1 MRYVI
6 VVDVGSTTTKALLFG
21 LDEEWRL
28 LQRGEAATTVEA
40 PYEDVMVGVQRSVQM
55 LQERCGFALIDD
67 TAPGFALISDGFLA
81 TSSAGGGLQMVA
93 CGNVAKISVESAER
107 AAMGG
112 GAILLDVFSLD
123 DGRDQFQRL
132 ERLRTLRPDMIL
144 ISGGIEGAKITS
156 FVTEMCDFIR
166 TSKPRPKFGYT
177 HALPVIYAGTSS
189 ASDIVDDLLGDGFV
203 VRKVPNLRPDFDRE
217 NLEPTRQMIH
227 ELFIEH
233 VMSNAPGYGQL
244 QTRVSLPLMPTPTA
258 VGEILSLYAAK
269 RKVNVLCVDIGG
281 ATTDVFSVVHGMYV
295 RSVSANYGMSYSI
308 GQVAS
313 VAGEGNV
320 HRWIPVPMST
330 EEMLNRLANKLL
342 FPVTIPAEKEDLWV
356 EQAAARE
363 ALRLSFE
370 DHLAIAKVQEKRSLF
385 ASTLSRAEREI
396 DIAEFDLII
405 GSGGV
410 LSNAPDRGQSAAMML
425 DAFQPMGVTELM
437 VDSVFMLPHLGSF
450 AQMDQAGA
458 MNILEKDCLLPL
470 GTSLVPQGQLER
482 GKLGLTIRGESSS
495 GQSIEASVNGGDLTV
510 CPLASDETATIDI
523 SVHNGLRWL
532 GETSITVRGGVVG
545 IIMDLRGRPL
555 VCEPP
560 TQADQA
566 SYALEWLENLKA
578 TNLKEGAL

>member
-21 LDEEWRL
+21 LGEEWRL

-40 PYEDVMVGVQRSVQM
+40 PYEDVMVGVQRSIQM
-55 LQERCGFALIDD
+55 LQERCGMKLIDD
-67 TAPGFALISDGFLA
+67 SAPTFSLISDGFLA

-93 CGNVAKISVESAER
+93 CGNVARISVESAER

-144 ISGGIEGAKITS
+144 ISGGVEGAKITS

-244 QTRVSLPLMPTPTA
+244 QTKVSLPLMPTPTA
-258 VGEILSLYAAK
+258 VGEILSLYASE

-281 ATTDVFSVVHGMYV
+281 ATTDVFSVVEGMYV

-313 VAGEGNV
+313 VAGEANV
-320 HRWIPVPMST
+320 HRWIPVPMSS
-330 EEMLNRLANKLL
+330 EDMLNRLANKLL

-370 DHLAIAKVQEKRSLF
+370 DHVAIAKVQEKRSLF
-385 ASTLSRAEREI
+385 ASTLSRNERELGI
-396 DIAEFDLII
+396 EEFDLII

-410 LSNAPDRGQSAAMML
+410 LSNAPDRGQAAAMML
-425 DAFQPMGVTELM
+425 DAFQPLGITELM

-450 AQMDQAGA
+450 AQMDKSGA

-470 GTSLVPQGQLER
+470 GTSIVPHGQLEKGRQGVTVR
-482 GKLGLTIRGESSS
+482 GTSSTGKQIDLSAVGGEL
-495 GQSIEASVNGGDLTV
+495 SVF
-510 CPLASDETATIDI
+510 PLAPGETAKVDI
-523 SVHNGLRWL
+523 SVHNGLRWQ
-532 GETSITVRGGVVG
+532 GETSVTLRGGVVG
-545 IIMDLRGRPL
+545 IIVDLRGRPL
-555 VCEPP
+555 LL
-560 TQADQA
+560 DSA
-566 SYALEWLENLKA
+566 SEASAAYAPEWLNTLKA
-578 TNLKEGAL
+578 SHVKEGAL